1 MSRYINPY
9 TDFGF
14 KKLFGEEAN
23 KDLLIDF
30 LNTLLPEKH
39 LIKTLSFRNPEH
51 LGATPSERRAVF
63 DVFCEAN
70 SGEKFIVEMQKED
83 QEFFKD
89 RSLYYAAYPV
99 RDQGWKG
106 KDPETGQIWDF
117 ELKTVYFI
125 GILDFVYDKNDP
137 NQSLIRKVSLKDQFG
152 REFYDKL
159 QFIYIQMPLFQ
170 LKEPSLE
177 THLDKWLYF
186 LKYLPSLEHIP
197 SILKEQVF
205 EKAFHTAEVAVMS
218 SAERDRYE
226 QESNDYLTY
235 WATISTAEKKGI
247 KRGMKKGIQK
257 GIKRGVKKGIQK
269 GIKKGIK
276 NGIKE
281 GKVEG
286 ETQKAFKIARNMK
299 LKGLDTSLIA
309 EMTGLSPEEIERLE

>member
-39 LIKTLSFRNPEH
+39 LIKDLSFRNPDH
-51 LGATPSERRAVF
+51 LGATPTERRAVF

-99 RDQGWKG
+99 REQGWKG
-106 KDPETGQIWDF
+106 KDLETGALWDY
-117 ELKTVYFI
+117 ELKTVYFV
-125 GILDFVYDKNDP
+125 GLLDFIFDKNDP
-137 NQSLIRKVSLKDQFG
+137 EPNLISEVSLKDQGG
-152 REFYDKL
+152 RVFYEKL
-159 QFIYIQMPLFQ
+159 QFIFIQMPLFQ
-170 LKEPSLE
+170 LKESELK
-177 THLDKWLYF
+177 TRCDKWLYF
-186 LKYLPSLEHIP
+186 LKYLPSFEHIP
-197 SILKEQVF
+197 TILKEKVF

-218 SAERDRYE
+218 PAERDRYE

-235 WATISTAEKKGI
+235 WATLKTAEK
-247 KRGMKKGIQK
+247 
-257 GIKRGVKKGIQK
+257 RGVTK

-276 NGIKE
+276 KGIDI
-281 GKVEG
+281 GKTE
-286 ETQKAFKIARNMK
+286 EKIDIARN
-299 LKGLDTSLIA
+299 LKKEGFNPTMIA
-309 EMTGLSPEEIERLE
+309 KITGLSPEEIEQLDGA